1 MHSPVGAL
9 AAGVA
14 VVHGVAPLARLEL
27 PAWVP
32 PARSAGATTLASASG
47 ATTAIDAAVTAVI
60 SAAGLARATPQ
71 KLPQRTPMALVEAA
85 ALHFLRPGNEPCC
98 PRAKLE
104 FLAYRGAPCIV
115 TVRGG
120 GVSVRL
126 SAIAHV
132 VVVRWRPS
140 GA

>member
-47 ATTAIDAAVTAVI
+47 ATAIAAAVTAVI

-85 ALHFLRPGNEPCC
+85 ALHFLSPGNEPRC

-104 FLAYRGAPCIV
+104 FVAFCGAPCV
-115 TVRGG
+115 ATVRGG
-120 GVSVRL
+120 GVSIRL

-132 VVVRWRPS
+132 IVRWRPS

>member
-1 MHSPVGAL
+1 MDP
-9 AAGVA
+9 

-47 ATTAIDAAVTAVI
+47 ATAIAAAVTAVI

-85 ALHFLRPGNEPCC
+85 ALHFLRPGNEPC

-104 FLAYRGAPCIV
+104 FLAFRGAPRVPVI
-115 TVRGG
+115 RGG

-132 VVVRWRPS
+132 VVVRLRPS